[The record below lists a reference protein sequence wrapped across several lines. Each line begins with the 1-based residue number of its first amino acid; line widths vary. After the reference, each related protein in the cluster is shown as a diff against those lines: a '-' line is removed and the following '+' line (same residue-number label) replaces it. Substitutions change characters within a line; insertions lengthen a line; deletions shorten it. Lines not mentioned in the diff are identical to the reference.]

1 MGADS
6 PPSPH
11 AQPRRKGYRFIR
23 KTPLRVVLFILAI
36 TRRGSLFGRHYSFVS
51 PSLFGLNL
59 WFWECFPASRL
70 LTPILNGGLRPPC
83 PHAQPRRKG
92 YRFIRKTPLRV
103 VLFILAITRR
113 GSLFGRHYSFVS
125 PSLFGLNLWFW
136 KCFPACL
143 CGSFGVSKPPTFVG
157 EFFR

>member
-6 PPSPH
+6 PPYPH

-51 PSLFGLNL
+51 PSLSCLNL

-70 LTPILNGGLRPPC
+70 LTLILNGGLRPPC
-83 PHAQPRRKG
+83 PLRSTFARLGLTLRSLVRKLTRSLRSRRKSS
-92 YRFIRKTPLRV
+92 RS
-103 VLFILAITRR
+103 LAGIIVSFRP
-113 GSLFGRHYSFVS
+113 HYLV
-125 PSLFGLNLWFW
+125 
-136 KCFPACL
+136 
-143 CGSFGVSKPPTFVG
+143 
-157 EFFR
+157 